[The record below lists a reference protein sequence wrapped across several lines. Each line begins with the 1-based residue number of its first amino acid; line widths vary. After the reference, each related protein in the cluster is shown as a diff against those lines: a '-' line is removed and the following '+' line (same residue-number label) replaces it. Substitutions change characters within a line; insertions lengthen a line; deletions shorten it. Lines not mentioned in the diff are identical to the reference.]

1 MSVNQRFIKAFDY
14 LKVKGLVKN
23 QITFYETIGIDKARF
38 SYLYRDPKASTLKPE
53 EQKALI
59 ANFPEINW
67 NDYVNLGIE
76 PMLASE
82 DKNVLKEDAAEYLS
96 KQWYQEQLNLIVA
109 GASKLPA
116 QEQLKILRAAFVEKS
131 NQLVEANQLI
141 VKLQQA
147 GQTTLLDEIKNMLKG
162 K

>member
-1 MSVNQRFIKAFDY
+1 MSVNQRFIKSVDY
-14 LKVKGLVKN
+14 LIVHKFVKN
-23 QITFYETIGIDKARF
+23 KKTFYDSIGMAKGRF
-38 SYLYRDPKASTLKPE
+38 NYLYNHPDAGQLKPE
-53 EQKALI
+53 ELKALE
-59 ANFPEINW
+59 ANYTEILW
-67 NDYVNLGIE
+67 NDYVNLGTE
-76 PMLASE
+76 PMLASA
-82 DKNVLKEDAAEYLS
+82 DKNMAKEDAAEYLS

-147 GQTTLLDEIKNMLKG
+147 GQTTLIDEIKNMLKG